1 MLKLG
6 RFYKPNENDLHT
18 NRKQMINS
26 RFNFYFYNAVQRRAS
41 NANLRKKTTS
51 YFQKKNFYQKCTNHA
66 MQCFQ
71 IHKKCITKVKSLSVK
86 YATIFALITAI

>member
-41 NANLRKKTTS
+41 NANLRKKQLHISRRKISTRNAQIMPCSASKFTKNVL
-51 YFQKKNFYQKCTNHA
+51 QK
-66 MQCFQ
+66 
-71 IHKKCITKVKSLSVK
+71 
-86 YATIFALITAI
+86 